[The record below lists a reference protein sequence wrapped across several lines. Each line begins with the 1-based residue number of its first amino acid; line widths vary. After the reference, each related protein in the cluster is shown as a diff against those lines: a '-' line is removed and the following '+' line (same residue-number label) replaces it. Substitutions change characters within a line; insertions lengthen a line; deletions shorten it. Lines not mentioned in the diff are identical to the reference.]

1 MKDKDVI
8 IALDFH
14 SRNEV
19 FDFLGRLGTLR
30 PYVKVGMEL
39 FYSEGARLVA
49 ELKERGHKVFL
60 DLKLHDIPTTVSR
73 SMNVISRMGADMVNL
88 HAAGGSAMM
97 KAALEGLVRP
107 DGTRPLLVA
116 VTVLTSTDAAV
127 LKNELLVGKSVAE
140 TVETYAA
147 NAAVCGLDGV
157 VCSPLEAENIHAK
170 LGMDFLTVTPG
181 IRFEGADAQDQKRI
195 ATPQAAARLGSDF
208 IVVGRPITRADRPDE
223 AYLACRKAF
232 LETARD

>member
-116 VTVLTSTDAAV
+116 VTVLTSTDAAA

-147 NAAVCGLDGV
+147 NAAACGLDGV

-195 ATPQAAARLGSDF
+195 ATPESAARLGSDF
-208 IVVGRPITRADRPDE
+208 IVVGRPITCADRPDE

-232 LETARD
+232 LEAANN